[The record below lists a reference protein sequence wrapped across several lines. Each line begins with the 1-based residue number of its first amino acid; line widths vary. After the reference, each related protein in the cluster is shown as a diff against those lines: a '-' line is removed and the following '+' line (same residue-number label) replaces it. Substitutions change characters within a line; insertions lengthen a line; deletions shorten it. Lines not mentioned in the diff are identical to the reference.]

1 MDGQLSWKLGSL
13 LPILSVRVR
22 NEARFIFRTH
32 HPGVTCEPHCHLEL
46 SARSVWTDT
55 HFYMYGNCS
64 FYAQNTASER
74 LDFSRP
80 GFQAPRISAVL
91 CYRPNTSVPVYLALM
106 YCVLCL
112 NAHTCICFI
121 SSRVLQKFCCFYIF
135 EDWSQVLL
143 TTSMKLGTCVP
154 GRRDALGRT
163 SVSCWVVRLNS
174 VTIGVL
180 WRALWEDDMTVLCS
194 VPWSL

>member
-32 HPGVTCEPHCHLEL
+32 HPGVTCEPHCHLKL

-91 CYRPNTSVPVYLALM
+91 WYRPNTSVPVYLAW
-106 YCVLCL
+106 
-112 NAHTCICFI
+112 CIAYFVSMHIPAYVSYRLVYYKNSAAFI
-121 SSRVLQKFCCFYIF
+121 SLKTDPKCYWLQV
-135 EDWSQVLL
+135 WS
-143 TTSMKLGTCVP
+143 
-154 GRRDALGRT
+154 
-163 SVSCWVVRLNS
+163 
-174 VTIGVL
+174 
-180 WRALWEDDMTVLCS
+180 WELVCLAVAT
-194 VPWSL
+194 P